1 MLDGLSLNG
10 KTVLITGGGTGLGLE
25 MVKFLSEAGADV
37 CVAGR
42 RIEPLNAAVQE
53 VQANGRQGLA
63 VSTDVSDSS
72 QVRSLVEQTL
82 IQFGKIDV
90 LINNAALV
98 EDNVVKPIWDIED
111 LSLIHI

>member
-53 VQANGRQGLA
+53 VQANGREGLA
-63 VSTDVSDSS
+63 GSSDVSDSS
-72 QVRSLVEQTL
+72 QVRSLEEATL
-82 IQFGKIDV
+82 IHFGKNDV
-90 LINNAALV
+90 I
-98 EDNVVKPIWDIED
+98 
-111 LSLIHI
+111 IHNCLLYTSPRQLDSTRSRMTS